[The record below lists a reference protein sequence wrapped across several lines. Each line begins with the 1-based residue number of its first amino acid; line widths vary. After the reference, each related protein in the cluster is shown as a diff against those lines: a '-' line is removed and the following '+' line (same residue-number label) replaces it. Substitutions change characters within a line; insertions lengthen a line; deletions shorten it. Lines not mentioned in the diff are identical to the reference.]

1 MNNSVH
7 HRQPDSLAPAMDLA
21 IENDKQHL
29 LNHEQAISA
38 QLHTVLAGFQSHS
51 LVEQNTVALMDRV
64 DDKYVIPIG
73 ELTSLLQC
81 LQGQYSVLSKQDQ
94 FVFPYDTE
102 YFDDDGLSFYSQ
114 HHNGQLSR
122 KKIRLRH
129 YVSSQCCYLEVKTKN
144 NKKRTIKQRN
154 LISDFPAN
162 KRLKDLNRDQ
172 LQSILDRSDVLLES
186 ERTLRPRLMVSYQRV
201 TLMNPQNHERLTID
215 LQVNFQSLLTGE
227 TVQLNDV
234 AILELKRQSKPK
246 ASQFSRW
253 IKQHHV
259 QTMQFSKY
267 CMGSLLTHGE
277 RLKNNRFKL
286 TLKQLHALQFG

>member
-1 MNNSVH
+1 MNNSMLH
-7 HRQPDSLAPAMDLA
+7 SQANLLAPFINKEKEQTLENELA
-21 IENDKQHL
+21 IAAEL
-29 LNHEQAISA
+29 QA
-38 QLHTVLAGFQSHS
+38 VLAGFQSHS

-64 DDKYVIPIG
+64 DDKYVIPLTD
-73 ELTSLLQC
+73 LTSLLQC
-81 LQGQYSVLSKQDQ
+81 LQGQYSVLSKQGQ

-102 YFDDDGLSFYSQ
+102 YFDDEALSFYSQ

-162 KRLKDLNRDQ
+162 KRLKDLSRKQ
-172 LQSILDRSDVLLES
+172 LQSILDRSDVLLKS

-246 ASQFSRW
+246 ASQFRQW
-253 IKQHHV
+253 IKQRHV
-259 QTMQFSKY
+259 QTVQFSKY

-277 RLKNNRFKL
+277 RLKSNRFKA
-286 TLKQLHALQFG
+286 TLKQLHAVQLS